1 MKLTGTAVSGGI
13 AIAPAFVYR
22 PFTPEAKEAYIEAC
36 AADAAFAAFEQ
47 NRAAV
52 ETELLAICESFSA
65 GDSDKADILRA
76 HIEILND
83 IAITE
88 EVERRIRSEHM
99 DHLYAIETTFTL
111 FGDMMAS
118 LDDPL
123 LKERAADVQDV
134 KYRLLCACLGVRRAS
149 LKDVREPSIIC
160 AHDLLPSDTATLN
173 RAMVAGIVTETGG
186 VTSHS
191 AIIARSYGIPAVLG
205 VERAMELISGGDSLI
220 LDATAG
226 EVVVRPSPEELRR
239 YTAQKTAYDARV
251 ETTRSFTDAVPV
263 TTDGERIYVCQ
274 NIGSA
279 SREELENA
287 ASVDGVGLFRT
298 EFLYMQGSQLPNE
311 ETQFQAYRTVAETFG
326 SRQVILRTLDIG
338 GDKTLDCMPLPK
350 EDNPFLG
357 IRALRLCFARPELF
371 RTQIRAILRAS
382 VYGSLA
388 MMFPMVGTIDD
399 IRHAKAVV
407 ADVKSEL
414 RAEKI
419 PFNEQIPIGIMIE
432 IPAIAILADA
442 AAEEVDFASI
452 GTNDLCQYM
461 LAVDRLNPEAA
472 PYYQFYNPAVFR
484 IIRQTTEAFNR
495 AGKVLSVCG
504 EMAGDPRIAAV
515 LVGMG
520 IHKLSMS
527 FSSVPAVKRVITG
540 ISKEQATALAQE
552 ILQMRTASEI
562 EAHLRSALGALC

>member
-13 AIAPAFVYR
+13 AIAPTFVYR
-22 PFTPEAKEAYIEAC
+22 PFTPEAKEAYIEAS

-65 GDSDKADILRA
+65 GDNDKADILRA

-99 DHLYAIETTFTL
+99 EYQYAIETTFTL

-118 LDDPL
+118 LDDPV

-134 KYRLLCACLGVRRAS
+134 KCRLLCQCLGVRRAS

-205 VERAMELISGGDSLI
+205 VERAMELISGGESLI
-220 LDATAG
+220 LDASTG
-226 EVVVRPSPEELRR
+226 EVILHPSTEELQR
-239 YTAQKTAYDARV
+239 YTAQKAAYDARL
-251 ETTRSFTDAVPV
+251 ETIRSYTDAVPV

-311 ETQFQAYRTVAETFG
+311 ETQFQAYKTVAETFG
-326 SRQVILRTLDIG
+326 TRQVILRTLDIG
-338 GDKTLDCMPLPK
+338 GDKTLDCLPLPK

-399 IRHAKAVV
+399 IRRAKAVV
-407 ADVKSEL
+407 EDVKSEL
-414 RAEKI
+414 RAEGI

-442 AAEEVDFASI
+442 AAEEVGFASI

-484 IIRQTTEAFNR
+484 VIRQTAEAFTR

-562 EAHLRSALGALC
+562 EAHLRTALGALC

>member
-22 PFTPEAKEAYIEAC
+22 PFTPEVTEAYIETD
-36 AADAAFAAFEQ
+36 AADAAYEAFE
-47 NRAAV
+47 RTRSAV
-52 ETELLAICESFSA
+52 GAELLVICESFSA

-99 DHLYAIETTFTL
+99 DYLYAIETTFTL

-123 LKERAADVQDV
+123 LKERATDVLDV
-134 KYRLLCACLGVRRAS
+134 KCRLLCACLGVRRMT

-160 AHDLLPSDTATLN
+160 AHDLMPSDTATLN

-186 VTSHS
+186 ITSHS

-205 VERAMELISGGDSLI
+205 VEHAMDAVSGGDTLI
-220 LDATAG
+220 LDASAG
-226 EVVVRPSPEELRR
+226 TVIVCPAPEEMSR
-239 YTAQKTAYDARV
+239 YTEQKASYDAHL
-251 ETTRSFTDAVPV
+251 ETVRSYTDAVPV
-263 TTDGERIYVCQ
+263 TTDGKRILVCQ

-279 SREELENA
+279 SHEELKNA
-287 ASVDGVGLFRT
+287 PYVDGVGLFRT
-298 EFLYMQGSQLPNE
+298 EFLYMQGAQLPGE
-311 ETQFQAYRTVAETFG
+311 ETQYQAYKAVAETFG
-326 SRQVILRTLDIG
+326 ARQVILRTLDIG
-338 GDKTLDCMPLPK
+338 GDKSLSCLPLPK

-357 IRALRLCFARPELF
+357 IRALRLCFSHPELF

-382 VYGSLA
+382 VCGSLA

-399 IRHAKAVV
+399 IRRAKAVV
-407 ADVKSEL
+407 EDVKNEL
-414 RAEKI
+414 RTEGI

-432 IPAIAILADA
+432 IPAIAILAEA

-484 IIRQTTEAFNR
+484 VIHHTAEAFTR

-504 EMAGDPRIAAV
+504 EMAGNPQIAAV
-515 LVGMG
+515 LVGLG

-540 ISKEQATALAQE
+540 MSSEQAATLAQE
-552 ILQMRTASEI
+552 ILKLKTAAEI
-562 EAHLRSALGALC
+562 EAHLHAALDALC

>member
-22 PFTPEAKEAYIEAC
+22 PFTPEAKEAYIEAS

-52 ETELLAICESFSA
+52 EAELLAICESFSA
-65 GDSDKADILRA
+65 CDSDKADILRA

-99 DHLYAIETTFTL
+99 EYQYAIETTFTL

-118 LDDPL
+118 LDDPI

-134 KYRLLCACLGVRRAS
+134 KFRLLCACLGVTRAT

-205 VERAMELISGGDSLI
+205 VERAMELISGGDTLI
-220 LDATAG
+220 LDASAG
-226 EVVVRPSPEELRR
+226 EVILRPTPDEIRVF
-239 YTAQKTAYDARV
+239 TAQKAAFDANL
-251 ETTRSFTDAVPV
+251 ETIRSFTDAVPV

-279 SREELENA
+279 SREELKSA
-287 ASVDGVGLFRT
+287 PFVDGVGLFRT
-298 EFLYMQGSQLPNE
+298 EFLYMQGTQLPDE

-326 SRQVILRTLDIG
+326 SRQVIVRTLDIG

-399 IRHAKAVV
+399 IRRAKAVV
-407 ADVKSEL
+407 EDVKNEL
-414 RAEKI
+414 RAGGI
-419 PFNEQIPIGIMIE
+419 QFNEQIPIGIMIE

-484 IIRQTTEAFNR
+484 VIRQTAEAFTR
-495 AGKVLSVCG
+495 AGKMLSVCG

-540 ISKEQATALAQE
+540 ISKGEAESLARE
-552 ILQMRTASEI
+552 ILSMRTASEI
-562 EAHLRSALGALC
+562 EAHLRTALGALC

>member
-22 PFTPEAKEAYIEAC
+22 PFTPEAKEAYLEAD
-36 AADAAFAAFEQ
+36 AADATFAAFEWH
-47 NRAAV
+47 RSAV
-52 ETELLAICESFSA
+52 GAELLAICESFSEC
-65 GDSDKADILRA
+65 DSDKADILRA
-76 HIEILND
+76 HIEILDD
-83 IAITE
+83 IAIAE

-99 DHLYAIETTFTL
+99 DCLYAIETTFTL

-118 LDDPL
+118 LDDPV
-123 LKERAADVQDV
+123 LKERAADVMDV
-134 KYRLLCACLGVRRAS
+134 KYRLLCSCLGVPRAT

-205 VERAMELISGGDSLI
+205 VEHAMDAVSGGDMLI
-220 LDATAG
+220 LDASAG
-226 EVVVRPSPEELRR
+226 DVVVRPTPEELTL
-239 YTAQKTAYDARV
+239 YTGQKATYDAHL
-251 ETTRSFTDAVPV
+251 ETIRSFTDAVPV
-263 TTDGERIYVCQ
+263 STDGERILVCQ

-279 SREELENA
+279 DREELKNA
-287 ASVDGVGLFRT
+287 PFVDGVGLFRT
-298 EFLYMQGSQLPNE
+298 EFLYMQGAQLPDE
-311 ETQFQAYRTVAETFG
+311 ETQYRAYKTVAETFG
-326 SRQVILRTLDIG
+326 TRQVIVRTLDIG
-338 GDKTLDCMPLPK
+338 GDKTLDCLPLPK

-399 IRHAKAVV
+399 IRRARTVV
-407 ADVKSEL
+407 EDVKSEL
-414 RAEKI
+414 RAGGI

-432 IPAIAILADA
+432 IPAIAILAGA

-472 PYYQFYNPAVFR
+472 PYYQFYNPAVFHV
-484 IIRQTTEAFNR
+484 IKHTADAFKS
-495 AGKVLSVCG
+495 AGKPLSVCG

-540 ISKEQATALAQE
+540 ISGKQAATLAQE
-552 ILQMRTASEI
+552 ILRMSTASEI
-562 EAHLRSALGALC
+562 EAHLRAALDALC

>member
-99 DHLYAIETTFTL
+99 TYQYAIGTTFTL
-111 FGDMMAS
+111 FGNMMAS

-134 KYRLLCACLGVRRAS
+134 KCRLLCACLGVRRAS

-205 VERAMELISGGDSLI
+205 VERAMEAVSGGDTLI
-220 LDATAG
+220 LDASAG
-226 EVVVRPSPEELRR
+226 EVILRPSPEELRR
-239 YTAQKTAYDARV
+239 YTAQKAAYDARL
-251 ETTRSFTDAVPV
+251 ETIRSYTDAVPV

-311 ETQFQAYRTVAETFG
+311 ETQFQAYKTVAETFG
-326 SRQVILRTLDIG
+326 TRQVILRTLDIG
-338 GDKTLDCMPLPK
+338 GDKTLASLPLPK

-399 IRHAKAVV
+399 IRRAKAVV
-407 ADVKSEL
+407 EDVKNEL
-414 RAEKI
+414 RAGGI
-419 PFNEQIPIGIMIE
+419 PFNERIPIGIMIE

-484 IIRQTTEAFNR
+484 VIRQTAEAFTR

-540 ISKEQATALAQE
+540 ISSLQAETLAQE
-552 ILQMRTASEI
+552 ILSMRTASEI
-562 EAHLRSALGALC
+562 EAHLRTALGALC